1 MCTQF
6 TVFQGKMSYSS
17 SECDPFF
24 ESCSS
29 TSCDTDKESNCVPS
43 DEGVFLLVIDMN
55 M

>member
-6 TVFQGKMSYSS
+6 IIFQGKKSYSS

-24 ESCSS
+24 ESYS
-29 TSCDTDKESNCVPS
+29 TTYCDTDKESNCVPS
-43 DEGVFLLVIDMN
+43 DGVFLLVIDMN